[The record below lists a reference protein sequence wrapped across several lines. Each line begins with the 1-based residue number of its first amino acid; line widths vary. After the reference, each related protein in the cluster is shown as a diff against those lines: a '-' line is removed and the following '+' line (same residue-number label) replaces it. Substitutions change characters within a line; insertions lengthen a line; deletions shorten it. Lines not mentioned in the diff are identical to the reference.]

1 VLHKLCLDTLDV
13 GMRDTFAAS
22 GCADFDVPNVYS
34 CAARFDRG
42 ILAAAR
48 RADQGNERVE
58 RHRATRQRGQP

>member
-1 VLHKLCLDTLDV
+1 
-13 GMRDTFAAS
+13 MRDTFAAS